1 MMQNKRIAFVGDGS
15 WGTTLA
21 CLVVGNGH
29 SATLWGAFPEITEEI
44 LRTRRNA
51 KFLPGVTI
59 PDAVHPTNDP
69 AEAVRGAEF
78 VIFSTPVVYLRS
90 VAEKFADVL
99 RREKALR
106 LVLVAKGI
114 ERGTLLRGS
123 EVLKQVLGVPDVAML
138 CGPSHAEEV
147 AKGQP
152 TTIVAADS
160 DMSVAE
166 EIQRTFMNDRFR
178 VYTSTDPAGVE
189 IAAAVKNVIA
199 IAAGICD
206 GLGFGDNAKAALL
219 TRGLAEITRLALA
232 MGAQAETLAG
242 LSGIGDLITTCI
254 SPHGRNLRVGRQ
266 IGAGKT
272 LDQVL
277 KDMSPM
283 VPEGVFTVQAACE
296 LARRHGIE
304 MPISEAVREVL
315 FENKP
320 PALAAHDLMTRDAKP
335 EHP

>member
-1 MMQNKRIAFVGDGS
+1 MQKKRVAFIGDGS

-21 CLVVGNGH
+21 VLVANNSH
-29 SATLWGAFPEITEEI
+29 KATLWGNFPEITQEI
-44 LRTRRNA
+44 IRTRRNE
-51 KFLPGVTI
+51 KFVPGMVI
-59 PDAVHPTNDP
+59 PDSVVPTND
-69 AEAVRGAEF
+69 AREAVQGADF
-78 VIFSTPVVYLRS
+78 VIFSTPVVYLRQ
-90 VAEKFADVL
+90 VAQRFAQVFSSGTTPHI
-99 RREKALR
+99 
-106 LVLVAKGI
+106 VLVSKGI
-114 ERGTLLRGS
+114 ERDTLLRGS
-123 EVLKQVLGVPDVAML
+123 EVLSQVLDVPQIAML

-147 AKGQP
+147 AKGLP
-152 TTIVAADS
+152 TTIVAAHP
-160 DMSVAE
+160 DMEVAE
-166 EIQRTFMNDRFR
+166 AIQRIFMNERFR
-178 VYTSTDPAGVE
+178 VYTSRDVVGVE

-219 TRGLAEITRLALA
+219 TRGLAEITRLAMA

-254 SPHGRNLRVGRQ
+254 SPHGRNLRVGRE

-277 KDMSPM
+277 KDLAPM
-283 VPEGVFTVQAACE
+283 VPEGVFTVQAATQ

-304 MPISEAVREVL
+304 MPISQAVHEVL

-320 PALAAHDLMTRDAKP
+320 AAAAARDLMTRDAKP